1 MQRTICLPSMRYLSS
16 FLLVACLM
24 TRLSAQQ
31 AYVKAS
37 NAGANDFFGRSVAIS
52 GDTMVVGAISEDGS
66 GTGVNPA
73 SDEGASNSG
82 AAYVYVRSSGVWSLQ
97 AYLKASNTGAGDG
110 FGRAVAVSGDTI
122 VVGANL
128 EDGNGNG
135 VDPVSN
141 ELAADAGAA
150 YVYKR
155 SGTTWSLQ
163 ATLKASNPG
172 AGDQFGQTVAVSGE
186 TIVVGALF
194 EDGSGTG
201 VNPLPDDLATDAG
214 AAYVY
219 VRNGVTWSQ
228 QAYLKGANTG
238 AGDQFACFL
247 AASGDS
253 AIIGALGEDG
263 SGTGMNPASDEL
275 SGNSGAA
282 YIYVRSGVT
291 WSQQAYLKASNTG
304 AGDIFGQSVALAGDT
319 AVVGAYREDGSGTG
333 VNPTSDEGAINSGA
347 AYVFKRTGA
356 TWTQQA
362 YLKASNSAAN
372 DEFGVP
378 VGVSGN
384 MVVVGSWQEDGSGT
398 GISPVSDELAA
409 DSGAAFVYVRGGT
422 SWTQLAYLKAS
433 NTGIGDSFGQRV
445 AVSGDTVVAAAIGE
459 DGSGSGVNPVSSE
472 GANGSGAVYVYAG
485 LGPVSDVDNDG
496 LLDSWE
502 LTYWPTTTGHGP
514 LDDEDQD
521 GIVNLLELAFNLN
534 PTLANGAALP
544 PAVNEGDYLTLTI
557 TKQPGVTYE
566 VQSAGTLLPA
576 LPDSFSPASTTLL
589 IDNATTLKVQD
600 TVLMSTPGGRFM
612 RAAVTASP

>member
-1 MQRTICLPSMRYLSS
+1 MRHLSS
-16 FLLVACLM
+16 FLLAVCLT
-24 TRLSAQQ
+24 TRLCAQQ

-82 AAYVYVRSSGVWSLQ
+82 AAYVYVRSAGVWSLQ
-97 AYLKASNTGAGDG
+97 AYLKAANTGAGDG

-128 EDGNGNG
+128 EDGSGSG

-155 SGTTWSLQ
+155 SGTIWSLQ

-172 AGDQFGQTVAVSGE
+172 GGDQFGQTVAVSGE
-186 TIVVGALF
+186 TIFVGALF

-201 VNPLPDDLATDAG
+201 VNPLPDELAADAG

-219 VRNGVTWSQ
+219 VRSGETWSQ

-247 AASGDS
+247 AAFGDS

-282 YIYVRSGVT
+282 YVYVRNGVT
-291 WSQQAYLKASNTG
+291 WNQQAYLKASNTG

-347 AYVFKRTGA
+347 AYVFKRSGTA
-356 TWTQQA
+356 WTQQA
-362 YLKASNSAAN
+362 YLKATNSAAN

-398 GISPVSDELAA
+398 GINPVSDELAA

-422 SWTQLAYLKAS
+422 TWTHLAYLKAS
-433 NTGIGDSFGQRV
+433 NTGAGDSFGQRV

-459 DGSGSGVNPVSSE
+459 DGSGSGVNPVTSE
-472 GANGSGAVYVYAG
+472 GMNGSGAVYVFAG
-485 LGPVSDVDNDG
+485 LGPLTDAENDG

-502 LTYWPTTTGHGP
+502 LAYWPTTTGHGP
-514 LDDEDQD
+514 LDDEDKD

-534 PTLANGAALP
+534 PTLANGTALP
-544 PAVNEGDYLTLTI
+544 PAVNEGGYLTLTI

-576 LPDSFSPASTTLL
+576 LPESFSPASTTLL
-589 IDNATTLKVQD
+589 IDNPTTLKVRD

-612 RAAVTASP
+612 RAAVMASP